1 MTQRPNAAEAPS
13 DYGPYFDRVPD
24 GDIVRTLETQ
34 LDDLL
39 GLVRPVSEEESLYRY
54 APGKWS
60 LRQLLCHVSDD
71 ERIAAFRALWFARGV
86 DAPLPGFDSELVAGA
101 AGADG
106 IPWARHVEE
115 LQTVRLATLSL
126 FRNLPAEAWAKKGIA
141 NDNPFTVRALAWF
154 IAGHADHHA
163 AVIRERYLRHPGNPP
178 KV

>member
-1 MTQRPNAAEAPS
+1 VRQTEAVTQRPDPTEAAPE
-13 DYGPYFDRVPD
+13 YFDYIRRVPD

-39 GLVRPVSEEESLYRY
+39 GLVRPVTEEKSLYRY

-60 LRQLLCHVSDD
+60 LRQLLSHVSDD
-71 ERIAAFRALWFARGV
+71 ERISAFRAFWFARGV

-115 LQTVRLATLSL
+115 FRAVRLATLSL
-126 FRNLPAEAWAKKGIA
+126 FRNLPAEAWPRKGVA
-141 NDNPFTVRALAWF
+141 NDNPITVRALAWF

-163 AVIRERYLRHPGNPP
+163 AILRERYL
-178 KV
+178 

>member
-1 MTQRPNAAEAPS
+1 MTQRPNAAEAPI
-13 DYGPYFDRVPD
+13 DYAPYFDRVPD

-39 GLVRPVSEEESLYRY
+39 GLVRPVSEEKSRYRY

-60 LRQLLCHVSDD
+60 LRQLLSHVSDD
-71 ERIAAFRALWFARGV
+71 ERISAFRAFWFARGV
-86 DAPLPGFDSELVAGA
+86 GAPLPGFDSELVAGA
-101 AGADG
+101 AGADE
-106 IPWARHVEE
+106 IPWTRHVEE
-115 LQTVRLATLSL
+115 FRTVRLATLSL

-141 NDNPFTVRALAWF
+141 NDNPVTVRALAWF

-163 AVIRERYLRHPGNPP
+163 AAIRERYLRHPGNPP